1 VRILPQVLVLV
12 NQNFK
17 KYFWSQQCQF
27 TLFYLSHQCQR
38 CHNIQYF
45 GQHIEIFYKKGIVY
59 QLYHLLGI
67 YIDPD
72 PGNGTTNTGQS
83 SIENYPSLSAVAL
96 GNLESLK
103 QEEKRVGAIVARF
116 GQDWRQSLDQ
126 INREILSSFP
136 NLRLGTGILQQTLT
150 TLVQY
155 YHRSRAKGYLTR
167 DFRLQ
172 AFFMNPFPLGHYD
185 FLRIFAEIFVSKG

>member
-1 VRILPQVLVLV
+1 M
-12 NQNFK
+12 
-17 KYFWSQQCQF
+17 
-27 TLFYLSHQCQR
+27 
-38 CHNIQYF
+38 
-45 GQHIEIFYKKGIVY
+45 
-59 QLYHLLGI
+59 

-72 PGNGTTNTGQS
+72 PANGTAT
-83 SIENYPSLSAVAL
+83 LDKVAL
-96 GNLESLK
+96 GKLSFTVCCCAGNLESLK

-155 YHRSRAKGYLTR
+155 YHRSRAKGSLTR
-167 DFRLQ
+167 DFRLNQ
-172 AFFMNPFPLGHYD
+172 FPPGP
-185 FLRIFAEIFVSKG
+185 LRICTNIRGDIRK